1 MKAPVFDYVRVDS
14 VDKAIDLLQAH
25 GDDARILAGGQT
37 MMATLNMRLSSPQ
50 LLVDISQIDQ
60 LRKISVNGS
69 TLHIGAMV
77 THSEIERSDVIR
89 QHAPLLSM
97 AVPHIAHKAIRN
109 RGTWG
114 GSLAYADP
122 AAEWPA
128 CAIALGATLV
138 AQGPKG
144 VRRISADQFFLDLY
158 TTALAADELLIDVEI
173 PIGSRQQVV
182 AFQELARRHGDYAI
196 AGIAACAQRDGEM
209 LRQPRFV
216 FFAVANTPF
225 QATRAQAVVD
235 GKVLTPGLVDE
246 AISALRGELN
256 PLSDLTNTSATKL
269 HLSTVLLK
277 RAIHT
282 LSAGH

>member
-14 VDKAIDLLQAH
+14 VDKAIGLLQAH

-277 RAIHT
+277 RAIHA